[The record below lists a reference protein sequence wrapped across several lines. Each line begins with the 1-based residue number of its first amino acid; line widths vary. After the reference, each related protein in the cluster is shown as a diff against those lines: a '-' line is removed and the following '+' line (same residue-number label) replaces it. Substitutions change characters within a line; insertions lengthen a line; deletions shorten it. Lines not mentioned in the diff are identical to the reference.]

1 MWNNNGQHHHHA
13 STAAA
18 RKRRRS
24 EQFINSNINSSNSN
38 GGNMVGC
45 SQESNG
51 SSCVIGYGPGTG
63 TGQEEGQQLLSS
75 SPWLLGEMTMTL
87 TMDQEKFTTSV
98 TTGNANAT
106 IGDVTTGLTA
116 VKGNENNDGCIHN
129 NNKNGSIESSQ
140 HYDDDDEEL
149 ILKGRRK
156 RNNIRNDNYELQQDN
171 ENGQGGTFADLE
183 QYLIDNQSQNHTQQL
198 SNHDHIDTTTTTTT
212 TTSPADAAFPQNK
225 NDDENKNC
233 TSHLHSHSHSHSSTN
248 IDINTSQH
256 CNSIHR
262 QHYQQQPLLESPTAA
277 CTNTDIDINT
287 GIDVDTATDNTDA
300 AAERYGY
307 TYNNSQHG
315 ITHQMLSTRN
325 QTHTRTQ
332 TYTQTSANHNR
343 NKPQS
348 IHVLQIIEK
357 QKKQQKQQQ
366 LQQRQQQQQ
375 QQQLNQGSKSCTP
388 SQQHSRALHHT
399 SRNSNNNSNNN
410 TVFQDE
416 FASRLI
422 RNNTNTVK
430 RKTSAST
437 SALKSTSIRGNDDL
451 FSTSRQQPTRT
462 PYKDPHSHFA
472 KRTIENDDI
481 GYVNVQLT

>member
-1 MWNNNGQHHHHA
+1 
-13 STAAA
+13 
-18 RKRRRS
+18 
-24 EQFINSNINSSNSN
+24 
-38 GGNMVGC
+38 MVGC

-129 NNKNGSIESSQ
+129 INKNGSIESSQ

-462 PYKDPHSHFA
+462 PYKDPHSHFT

>member
-1 MWNNNGQHHHHA
+1 
-13 STAAA
+13 
-18 RKRRRS
+18 
-24 EQFINSNINSSNSN
+24 
-38 GGNMVGC
+38 MVGC

-87 TMDQEKFTTSV
+87 TTDQEKFTTSV

-129 NNKNGSIESSQ
+129 INKNGSIESSQ

-198 SNHDHIDTTTTTTT
+198 SNHDHIDTTT

-307 TYNNSQHG
+307 TFNNSQHG

-462 PYKDPHSHFA
+462 PNKDPHSHFT

>member
-1 MWNNNGQHHHHA
+1 
-13 STAAA
+13 
-18 RKRRRS
+18 
-24 EQFINSNINSSNSN
+24 
-38 GGNMVGC
+38 MVGC

-129 NNKNGSIESSQ
+129 INKNGSIESSQ

>member
-1 MWNNNGQHHHHA
+1 
-13 STAAA
+13 
-18 RKRRRS
+18 
-24 EQFINSNINSSNSN
+24 
-38 GGNMVGC
+38 MVGC

-129 NNKNGSIESSQ
+129 INKNGSIESSQ

-375 QQQLNQGSKSCTP
+375 HQQLNQGSKSCTP